1 MERITDKLKKL
12 LALSERG
19 YGGEAENARRL
30 LEEHLRKYGMTL
42 EDICDNKTMRRTFKY
57 RNKEERSIIIQVFLS
72 VLGSKSEAF
81 NESTYNAS
89 KKAIY
94 IDLTDLEYAEIS
106 DMVTFFKSQF
116 NKEKKRLMKDILHAF
131 VNKHN
136 IFDCT
141 PNDEDR
147 ERDTEIDFEE
157 LMRILS
163 LSNRME
169 DVTYRKSISNK

>member
-12 LALSERG
+12 IALAERG
-19 YGGEAENARRL
+19 CGGEAENARRL

-42 EDICDNKTMRRTFKY
+42 EDICENKTSRRTFKY
-57 RNKEERSIIIQVFLS
+57 RNKEERTIIIQVFLS

-81 NESTYNAS
+81 KEATYNAS
-89 KKAIY
+89 KKTIY

-106 DMVTFFKSQF
+106 DMVAFFKSQF
-116 NKEKKRLMKDILHAF
+116 NKEKKRLMKDILYAF
-131 VNKHN
+131 VKKHN

-141 PNDEDR
+141 PNDDEASNK
-147 ERDTEIDFEE
+147 EIDLEE

-163 LSNRME
+163 LSNGME
-169 DVTYRKSISNK
+169 DVTYRKAISNK

>member
-12 LALSERG
+12 LALAERG
-19 YGGEAENARRL
+19 CGGEAENARRL

-42 EDICDNKTMRRTFKY
+42 EDICENNISRRTFKY
-57 RNKEERSIIIQVFLS
+57 RNKEERTIIIQVFLS

-81 NESTYNAS
+81 NGSTYSAS
-89 KKAIY
+89 KKTIY

-106 DMVTFFKSQF
+106 DMVAFFKY
-116 NKEKKRLMKDILHAF
+116 
-131 VNKHN
+131 N

-141 PNDEDR
+141 PNDD
-147 ERDTEIDFEE
+147 DKASDKEIDLEE

-163 LSNRME
+163 LSNGME
-169 DVTYRKSISNK
+169 DVTYRKAISNK